1 MLIITF
7 TQKDLPTVDFFLSCE
22 YRLNV
27 STSLNI
33 VFFKIIFLIV
43 LLNRILCS
51 ISILYHSTLFIFLS
65 SLIAVFIYSFTNL
78 SPSLDYKLQENRI
91 ICFSFSPLIFQ
102 CLVPNRRLI
111 NIGYTNEKKEGESR
125 ISYECKR
132 FFFFQEQLTCI
143 VRCWSCTFSILFTGD
158 CLDCG
163 ALLCVMII

>member
-1 MLIITF
+1 M
-7 TQKDLPTVDFFLSCE
+7 DFFLSYE

-111 NIGYTNEKKEGESR
+111 NIGYTNERKGEIR
-125 ISYECKR
+125 ISYECKKR
-132 FFFFQEQLTCI
+132 IFFSRTTYLY
-143 VRCWSCTFSILFTGD
+143 SKMLILYF
-158 CLDCG
+158 
-163 ALLCVMII
+163 